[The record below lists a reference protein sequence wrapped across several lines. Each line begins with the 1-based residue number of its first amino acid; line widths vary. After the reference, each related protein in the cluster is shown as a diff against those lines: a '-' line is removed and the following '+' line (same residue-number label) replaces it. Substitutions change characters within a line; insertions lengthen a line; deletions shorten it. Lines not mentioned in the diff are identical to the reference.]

1 MSASRVFVARLA
13 GCGVFDP
20 AGDKVGKVID
30 VLLSYR
36 KTGAPK
42 ATGLL
47 VEISG
52 RRKVFVPIARV
63 TSIGAGQVITT
74 GLIDLRRFT
83 QRGQE
88 FRVIAEMLGRK
99 VRLLDG
105 SGIASIDDLAI
116 EPNKRKEWA
125 VSELFLRRPKTSASP
140 FARGATLFATWEQVA
155 EEAHG
160 EENQSAQHLIA
171 TYSELRPADLASA
184 LLDLPDER
192 MIEVAEELDDER
204 LADVLEEL
212 PDDEQLDIIEELDDE
227 RAAEILDLMEP
238 DDAADLMANLPEAR
252 TEALLE
258 LMDEEEA
265 DDLRRLMTYAP
276 FTAGGLMTTEPIICA
291 ADATVAEAMALIR
304 HQDVAPALAASVFV
318 TLPPYETVTGRFLGV
333 VHFQRMLRY
342 PPHERLATLLDTEL
356 EPVTPDTHIT
366 VIHRTLANYNLV
378 ALPVVDAENRLIGV
392 VTVDDVLDH
401 LLPEDW
407 RSEDEPSMVAAP
419 AAARASKPA
428 TRSTKAKPAVKTAT
442 KTPLKSKTRGGARG

>member
-1 MSASRVFVARLA
+1 MSATRVIVARLA

-20 AGDKVGKVID
+20 AGDRVGKVID
-30 VLLSYR
+30 VLVAYR
-36 KTGAPK
+36 KSGSPR
-42 ATGLL
+42 ATGML

-52 RRKVFVPIARV
+52 RRRVFVPISRV
-63 TSIGAGQVITT
+63 TSISAGQVITT

-88 FRVIAEMLGRK
+88 VRVIAEMLGRK

-105 SGIASIDDLAI
+105 SGAASIEDLAI
-116 EPNKRKEWA
+116 EQGKNKEWTI
-125 VSELFLRRPKTSASP
+125 SELFLRRPKTSASP
-140 FARGATLFATWEQVA
+140 FARGATLFAAWEQVS
-155 EEAHG
+155 EEARG
-160 EENQSAQHLIA
+160 EEGQSAQQLIA
-171 TYSELRPADLASA
+171 TYSDLRPADLASA

-192 MIEVAEELDDER
+192 MLEVAEELDDER

-212 PDDEQLDIIEELDDE
+212 PEDEQIDIITELDDE
-227 RAAEILDLMEP
+227 RAAEVLDLMEP

-252 TEALLE
+252 TEAILD

-265 DDLRRLMTYAP
+265 DDIRMLMQFDE

-304 HQDVAPALAASVFV
+304 RVEVAPALAASVFV
-318 TLPPYETVTGRFLGV
+318 TLPPYEVATGRYLGV

-342 PPHERLATLLDTEL
+342 PPHERLGNLLDTEL
-356 EPVTPDTHIT
+356 EPVKAATHIS

-378 ALPVVDAENRLIGV
+378 ALPVVDADHRLIGV

-401 LLPEDW
+401 LLPDDW
-407 RSEDEPSMVAAP
+407 RTEDEEAQH
-419 AAARASKPA
+419 
-428 TRSTKAKPAVKTAT
+428 
-442 KTPLKSKTRGGARG
+442 G

>member
-1 MSASRVFVARLA
+1 MSASRVFVARLV

-30 VLLSYR
+30 VLLAYR
-36 KTGAPK
+36 NTGSPK

-52 RRKVFVPIARV
+52 RRRVFVPIARI

-74 GLIDLRRFT
+74 GLIDVRRFS

-88 FRVIAEMLGRK
+88 VRVIAEMLGRK

-105 SGIASIDDLAI
+105 SGIATIEDLAI
-116 EPNKRKEWA
+116 EVNRRKEWA
-125 VSELFLRRPKTSASP
+125 VSELFLRRPKVGASP
-140 FARGATLFATWEQVA
+140 FARGATLFAGWEQVA
-155 EEAHG
+155 EEEKDP
-160 EENQSAQHLIA
+160 EEGQSAQQLIA
-171 TYSELRPADLASA
+171 TYSDLRPADIASA

-192 MIEVAEELDDER
+192 MVEVAEELDDER

-212 PDDEQLDIIEELDDE
+212 PEDEQLDIIEELDDE

-238 DDAADLMANLPEAR
+238 DDAADLMANLPEER

-258 LMDEEEA
+258 LMDEDEA
-265 DDLRRLMTYAP
+265 EDLRRLMTYAP

-304 HQDVAPALAASVFV
+304 RQEVAPALAASVFV
-318 TLPPYETVTGRFLGV
+318 TLPPYETVTGRYLGV

-342 PPHERLATLLDTEL
+342 PPHERLATILDTEL
-356 EPVTPDTHIT
+356 EPVSPDTPIQ
-366 VIHRTLANYNLV
+366 VIHRALANYNLV
-378 ALPVVDAENRLIGV
+378 ALPVVDAENHLVGV

-401 LLPEDW
+401 LLPDDW
-407 RSEDEPSMVAAP
+407 RTEESIDEATHVAAK
-419 AAARASKPA
+419 AAKGGTKTVTKPA
-428 TRSTKAKPAVKTAT
+428 GKAAT
-442 KTPLKSKTRGGARG
+442 KNSGGARG

>member
-1 MSASRVFVARLA
+1 LA

-20 AGDKVGKVID
+20 AGDRVGKVID
-30 VLLSYR
+30 VLVAYR
-36 KTGAPK
+36 KSGSPK
-42 ATGLL
+42 ATGML

-52 RRKVFVPIARV
+52 RRRVFVPITRV
-63 TSIGAGQVITT
+63 TAISPGQVITT

-88 FRVIAEMLGRK
+88 VRVIAEILGRK

-105 SGIASIDDLAI
+105 SGAATIEDLAI
-116 EPNKRKEWA
+116 EQGKQKDWT

-140 FARGATLFATWEQVA
+140 FARGATLFSAWEQVT
-155 EEAHG
+155 EEAKG
-160 EENQSAQHLIA
+160 TESQSAQQLIA

-212 PDDEQLDIIEELDDE
+212 PEEEQIDIITELDDE
-227 RAAEILDLMEP
+227 RAAEVLDLMEP

-252 TEALLE
+252 TEAILD

-265 DDLRRLMTYAP
+265 DDIRMLMQFDE

-304 HQDVAPALAASVFV
+304 RVEVAPALAASVFV
-318 TLPPYETVTGRFLGV
+318 TLPPYEVATGRYLGV

-342 PPHERLATLLDTEL
+342 PPHERLGNLLDTEL
-356 EPVTPDTHIT
+356 EAVKADTHIS

-378 ALPVVDAENRLIGV
+378 ALPVVDDEARLIGV

-401 LLPEDW
+401 LLPDDW
-407 RSEDEPSMVAAP
+407 RTESEEGN
-419 AAARASKPA
+419 
-428 TRSTKAKPAVKTAT
+428 
-442 KTPLKSKTRGGARG
+442 RG

>member
-1 MSASRVFVARLA
+1 MSASRVFVARLV

-30 VLLSYR
+30 VLLAYR
-36 KTGAPK
+36 NTGSPK

-52 RRKVFVPIARV
+52 RRRVFVPIARI

-74 GLIDLRRFT
+74 GLIDVRRFS

-88 FRVIAEMLGRK
+88 VRVIAEMLGRK

-105 SGIASIDDLAI
+105 SGIATIEDLAI
-116 EPNKRKEWA
+116 EVNRRKEWA
-125 VSELFLRRPKTSASP
+125 VSELFLRRPKVGASP
-140 FARGATLFATWEQVA
+140 FARGATLFAGWEQVA
-155 EEAHG
+155 EEAKDP
-160 EENQSAQHLIA
+160 EEGQSAQQLIA
-171 TYSELRPADLASA
+171 TYSDLRPADIASA

-192 MIEVAEELDDER
+192 MVEVAEELDDER

-212 PDDEQLDIIEELDDE
+212 PEDEQLDIIEELDDE

-238 DDAADLMANLPEAR
+238 DDAADLMANLPEER

-258 LMDEEEA
+258 LMDEDEA
-265 DDLRRLMTYAP
+265 EDLRRLMTYAP

-304 HQDVAPALAASVFV
+304 RQEVAPALAASVFV
-318 TLPPYETVTGRFLGV
+318 TLPPYETVTGRYLGV

-342 PPHERLATLLDTEL
+342 PPHERLATILDTEL
-356 EPVTPDTHIT
+356 EPVSPDTPIQ
-366 VIHRTLANYNLV
+366 VIHRALANYNLV
-378 ALPVVDAENRLIGV
+378 ALPVVDAENHLVGV

-407 RSEDEPSMVAAP
+407 RTEESIDEATHVAAK
-419 AAARASKPA
+419 AAKVAAK
-428 TRSTKAKPAVKTAT
+428 ST
-442 KTPLKSKTRGGARG
+442 GGARG